1 MLSLDLSKDHIADCT
16 DRATKIVAGVDD
28 VLTSLESDA
37 LFAFLRD
44 KYLNEEPARH
54 NIQLCPKCG
63 FNGYEVSWKKEEYCP
78 SCGTFGETLLSGL
91 TDYKV

>member
-54 NIQLCPKCG
+54 IILSVVLMGMKFHGKRKN
-63 FNGYEVSWKKEEYCP
+63 
-78 SCGTFGETLLSGL
+78 TALLVARL
-91 TDYKV
+91 AKPCYLD